1 MVSLLNA
8 VFWISAGCLAY
19 IYAGYPLFLWSI
31 GAFRRVRFR
40 RDYDH
45 LPGISV
51 LISAR
56 NEEKDIA
63 WKVAETLAWDYP
75 RDRLEVLVASDA
87 SEDRTEEILRSIPD
101 SRLRWIANRRRLGKN
116 LSLNKL
122 CALASGELLFFT
134 DANSHI
140 PRNSLHSI
148 TRYFADCR
156 VGCVTSCERPECAAG
171 DGGMSHGGGLYQRYE
186 SWLNSLE
193 HRIGSV
199 LTCDG
204 SIFCIRRDL
213 FTPLDPD
220 LANDLELPIR
230 IGALGY
236 ATLYEASAC
245 SIERATTSAREEFR
259 RRRRI
264 CAQGFL
270 GAWRL
275 RGVLR
280 GVRAWQFVSRK
291 LLRWFALIP
300 IVLVTVSCICLAGR
314 SRFYEALLVPQL
326 CFYGF
331 ALAGWWSNEFRRR
344 TSSLTSIPFFFLL
357 VHGAALL
364 GILQTCWGRRFSLWE
379 SAALTRGP
387 AAVADPEDSS
397 PVSEGPGGP
406 ADAEFG
412 R

>member
-1 MVSLLNA
+1 MVTFLTA
-8 VFWISAGCLAY
+8 VFWLSAGWLAY

-31 GAFRRVRFR
+31 GAIRKVRFH
-40 RDYDH
+40 RDDNF
-45 LPGISV
+45 LPGVSV

-75 RDRLEVLVASDA
+75 RDRLEVLVACDA

-101 SRLRWIANRRRLGKN
+101 PRFRWIANRRRLGKN

-122 CALASGELLFFT
+122 SELASGDLLFFT

-140 PRNSLHSI
+140 AGNSLRAI
-148 TRYFADCR
+148 TRHFADPR
-156 VGCVTSCERPECAAG
+156 VGCVTSCERPESIAG
-171 DGGMSHGGGLYQRYE
+171 EGGVSSGGGLYQRYE
-186 SWLNSLE
+186 SCLNSLE
-193 HRIGSV
+193 HGIGSV

-204 SIFCIRRDL
+204 SIFCIRREL

-230 IGALGY
+230 IGARGY
-236 ATLYEASAC
+236 ATLYEASAR
-245 SIERATTSAREEFR
+245 SIERATSSAREEFV

-270 GAWRL
+270 ATWRL
-275 RGVLR
+275 RGVLH

-291 LLRWFALIP
+291 LLRWFALLP
-300 IVLVTVSCICLAGR
+300 IVLVTVSSICLAGR
-314 SRFYEALLVPQL
+314 SRIYEALLVPQM

-331 ALAGWWSNEFRRR
+331 AMAGWWSNASGRR
-344 TSSLTSIPFFFLL
+344 TGPHTSIPFFFLL
-357 VHGAALL
+357 VHVAALL
-364 GILQTCWGRRFSLWE
+364 GILQTCHGQRFSTWE
-379 SAALTRGP
+379 SAAHSRGP
-387 AAVADPEDSS
+387 AAAATADELSTIR
-397 PVSEGPGGP
+397 EGPAGL
-406 ADAEFG
+406 ASAEPG